1 MQKADEN
8 NLKSSMD
15 RFIVKTVQHSRKR
28 LVNLKSSMDR
38 FIEVI
43 AALVDFA
50 IKDLKSS
57 MDRFIVSRCSHA
69 GMEA

>member
-38 FIEVI
+38 FIVHKATSAFMNI
-43 AALVDFA
+43 
-50 IKDLKSS
+50 
-57 MDRFIVSRCSHA
+57 FI
-69 GMEA
+69 